1 MCEII
6 DSYGLPVSVYGAT
19 DLQTWIAKY
28 FQTLIRN
35 NRSIQ
40 AITVPPVG
48 IMLCLCKT
56 RSQRIDIKQFSSH
69 DFISN
74 DHYDRFVIR
83 KYWFKTWG
91 SSMSK

>member
-6 DSYGLPVSVYGAT
+6 DSYGLPESVYGAT

-35 NRSIQ
+35 NRSVQ

-48 IMLCLCKT
+48 IMLC
-56 RSQRIDIKQFSSH
+56 F
-69 DFISN
+69 
-74 DHYDRFVIR
+74 
-83 KYWFKTWG
+83 
-91 SSMSK
+91 M